1 MISEDTYV
9 AENGSVYGTLKTVN
23 DFTDFSS
30 NPDEQDGYY
39 FPLTLTQ
46 SGTTMSLIKDGVP
59 SKEDI
64 PFDPEILLKI
74 AGKDAIWT
82 IEVDDAEVVK
92 LNFKNATF
100 A

>member
-46 SGTTMSLIKDGVP
+46 S
-59 SKEDI
+59 
-64 PFDPEILLKI
+64 
-74 AGKDAIWT
+74 
-82 IEVDDAEVVK
+82 
-92 LNFKNATF
+92 
-100 A
+100 

>member
-9 AENGSVYGTLKTVN
+9 AENGSVYGILKTIN

-74 AGKDAIWT
+74 AGKDAVWT

>member
-9 AENGSVYGTLKTVN
+9 AEDGSVYGTLKTIN

-92 LNFKNATF
+92 LKFKNATF

>member
-9 AENGSVYGTLKTVN
+9 AENGSVYGTLKTIN

-74 AGKDAIWT
+74 AGKDAVWT

>member
-9 AENGSVYGTLKTVN
+9 AEDGSVYGTLKTIN

-74 AGKDAIWT
+74 AGKDAVWT

-92 LNFKNATF
+92 LKFKNATF

>member
-9 AENGSVYGTLKTVN
+9 AEDGSVYGTLKTIN

-46 SGTTMSLIKDGVP
+46 SGTTMSLIKDGIP

-74 AGKDAIWT
+74 AGKDAVWT

-92 LNFKNATF
+92 LKFKNATF

>member
-9 AENGSVYGTLKTVN
+9 AEDGSVYGTLKTIN

-30 NPDEQDGYY
+30 NSDEQNGYY

-46 SGTTMSLIKDGVP
+46 SGTTMSLIKNGVP

-64 PFDPEILLKI
+64 AFDPEILLKI
-74 AGKDAIWT
+74 ADQNAVWT

>member
-9 AENGSVYGTLKTVN
+9 AEDGSVYGTLKTVN

-74 AGKDAIWT
+74 AGKDAVWT

>member
-9 AENGSVYGTLKTVN
+9 AEDGSVYGTLKTIN
-23 DFTDFSS
+23 SFTDFSS
-30 NPDEQDGYY
+30 NPDEQNGYY

-46 SGTTMSLIKDGVP
+46 SGTTMSLIKNGVP

-64 PFDPEILLKI
+64 AFDPEILLKI
-74 AGKDAIWT
+74 ADQNAVWT

-92 LNFKNATF
+92 LNFKNTTF

>member
-74 AGKDAIWT
+74 AGKDAVWT

>member
-9 AENGSVYGTLKTVN
+9 ATEGSVFGTLKMVN

-39 FPLTLTQ
+39 FPINLAQT
-46 SGTTMSLIKDGVP
+46 GTTMSLIKNGVP
-59 SKEDI
+59 AKEDI
-64 PFDPEILLKI
+64 AFDPEILLKI
-74 AGKDAIWT
+74 ADKNAVWT

>member
-9 AENGSVYGTLKTVN
+9 AEDGSVYGTLKTVN

-30 NPDEQDGYY
+30 IPDEQDGYY

-46 SGTTMSLIKDGVP
+46 TGTTMSLIKDGVP
-59 SKEDI
+59 SKEDV

-74 AGKDAIWT
+74 AGKDAVWT